1 MDRERTVSSSR
12 PLCAVLQWC
21 INKWQIRFS
30 RYTQHL
36 CSPHMPHYEQWEK
49 QQNETS
55 RKKTTVFISIAKYHA
70 VILCSTLLIFFFST
84 FTITIFPFIWDVAYR
99 TFRLFSVKFLLFF
112 RLQKCVCFI
121 TLHTNA
127 DKFILF
133 SFFLIKWANE

>member
-70 VILCSTLLIFFFST
+70 VILCSTLLIFFFLD
-84 FTITIFPFIWDVAYR
+84 IYYYNFPFYLR
-99 TFRLFSVKFLLFF
+99 RSLPNFSTLFRQISTLFSATKMCLFYN
-112 RLQKCVCFI
+112 LAYQCWQI
-121 TLHTNA
+121 H
-127 DKFILF
+127 FILF
-133 SFFLIKWANE
+133 FSN